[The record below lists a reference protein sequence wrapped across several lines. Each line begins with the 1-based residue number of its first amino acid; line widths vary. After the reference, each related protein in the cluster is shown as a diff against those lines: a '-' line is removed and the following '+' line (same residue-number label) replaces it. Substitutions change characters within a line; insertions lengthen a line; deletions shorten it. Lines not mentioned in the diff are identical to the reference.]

1 MNKKAII
8 CTVAILIL
16 LVGASVIYFIM
27 DRSSEAETENS
38 SSMSNIEPES
48 SNSQSAMPSDSQAE
62 NESQESA
69 SETTS
74 SEVNSPE
81 ADALIKTFAE
91 IGEPYTLH
99 SRYYNQGEAKTDDA
113 PGLGWDGDLELCM
126 KL

>member
-1 MNKKAII
+1 M
-8 CTVAILIL
+8 
-16 LVGASVIYFIM
+16 VGASVIYFIM

-48 SNSQSAMPSDSQAE
+48 TNSQSAMPSDSQAE

-81 ADALIKTFAE
+81 ADALIKTFADL
-91 IGEPYTLH
+91 PSTTLRH
-99 SRYYNQGEAKTDDA
+99 PFA
-113 PGLGWDGDLELCM
+113 
-126 KL
+126 